1 MWVRVFV
8 GFEGRSI
15 PLNSHESE
23 MIMLN
28 MMMGYAQKFKNA
40 WCGLG
45 SYGVEERKQTLQVP
59 QMKEDYDDG
68 Y

>member
-1 MWVRVFV
+1 M
-8 GFEGRSI
+8 
-15 PLNSHESE
+15 
-23 MIMLN
+23 MN